1 MVYQPDLFL
10 QPAPRWPRSYGS
22 YNSASNRDLRS
33 LVGVNWRR
41 RGFVLV
47 NIKKSLE
54 DEMAQHEFSVAKLR
68 HRHSGSID

>member
-1 MVYQPDLFL
+1 M
-10 QPAPRWPRSYGS
+10 
-22 YNSASNRDLRS
+22 
-33 LVGVNWRR
+33 VGVNWRR

-54 DEMAQHEFSVAKLR
+54 DEMAQHEISVAKLR